1 MCRKNEK
8 HRCQGSCTQ
17 DRTTGN
23 TGSTSPV
30 NTSVPKTRRS
40 FLGLCTRRQKSTSRL
55 SKNRDISRA
64 LQLLSNAILR
74 VALPCLKKKK
84 NKKRKKRK
92 RLFAT
97 VTTPQREHL
106 TSCTQARLIHYI
118 GSVFLPTPWYI
129 SITEKICSKLHITT
143 FLPLPAARP
152 R

>member
-84 NKKRKKRK
+84 NKKKK
-92 RLFAT
+92 
-97 VTTPQREHL
+97 
-106 TSCTQARLIHYI
+106 
-118 GSVFLPTPWYI
+118 
-129 SITEKICSKLHITT
+129 EKIVRYRHNPTKRTPHQLYTSTADTLHWIR
-143 FLPLPAARP
+143 FPANTVIYFHHRENLQ
-152 R
+152 